1 MNGLIFIWGS
11 WILVVAVVFFL
22 HHKLNAS
29 LIAHLLI
36 IIFLSQFYVSINPI
50 ALNGAV
56 IYLMIIVCKYIGCLS
71 LKAQFH
77 VMLASFIVALCQGS
91 YYFFL
96 TLEPLWFAWIPM
108 WGSSFLLLYISIL
121 LLKDN
126 SQRMMTLIM
135 GMVISD
141 LLLFIVHSRTGLSYE
156 LFSLSWLDQVAIVTL
171 VLLIWY
177 AIESIGN
184 YLFDDS
190 KHYHKKEV

>member
-11 WILVVAVVFFL
+11 WILLTVFVFFL
-22 HHKLNAS
+22 YHKINS
-29 LIAHLLI
+29 SIVAHLLI
-36 IIFLSQFYVSINPI
+36 ILFLSQFYISINPI
-50 ALNGAV
+50 TLNGAV
-56 IYLMIIVCKYIGCLS
+56 IYLMIIVCRYIGCLTF
-71 LKAQFH
+71 KNQFH

-96 TLEPLWFAWIPM
+96 TLEPLWFSWIPM
-108 WGSSFLLLYISIL
+108 WGSSILLLYISIL

-126 SQRMMTLIM
+126 RQRMMALIM
-135 GMVISD
+135 GMIISD
-141 LLLFIVHSRTGLSYE
+141 LLLFIVYYRTGLSYE
-156 LFSLSWLDQVAIVTL
+156 LFSLSWLDHIAVVAL

-177 AIESIGN
+177 TIESIGN